1 MTTLELGLIGNSRT
15 SALVDKNA
23 RIVWWCYPYF
33 DSDPVCCELMN
44 PVKKEKDMGYIDI
57 GFEKIRQADQYYER
71 NSAVLVSRFGDN
83 AHNVIEVI
91 DFAPCFPMHDRL
103 FTPSSII
110 RIIRRVAGR
119 PRITIRIRPSVN
131 YGSEAPQILPG
142 AHHISYQGSE
152 QTLRVTTDASISSI
166 LDEKAFF
173 LEESVTLIL
182 GPDQAVESSPQDVG
196 RAYYEATV
204 KYWQNWIHNVSMPF
218 EWQDVIIRAAITLRM
233 NTFYDT
239 GAIIAAVTTSI
250 PGSPAAKHNR
260 DYRYSWVRDS
270 YFVVSALN
278 RLGATG
284 TMERY
289 LQYILNIIADS
300 KGLPFQPVYGIHRN
314 ADLEEKIAPDL
325 AGYNDMGPVRI
336 GNSAYRET
344 QNDVYGS
351 AILAC
356 TQAFFDQRLHRPADR
371 NVFADLERLGEEAV
385 ARFNQP
391 DADIWHRNEKEQVHT
406 FSSVMCWAACDRL
419 AAIAKELKLKAKED
433 LWRANAER
441 IREEV
446 ISNAFNTELNTFT
459 STWNGNSVD
468 ASLLLLGELHFLKPD
483 DPRFAGTVAR
493 IEKQLL
499 RGDFLLR
506 YEGEDKEGI
515 PETALLVC
523 TFWWILALTTI
534 GKTRE
539 ARACFEN
546 ILSRRNHL
554 GLLSADVSRSDR
566 VLWGNFPQTY
576 SMVGL
581 IQCAIR
587 LSRPWENA
595 F

>member
-1 MTTLELGLIGNSRT
+1 MSTLELGLIGNSRT

-33 DSDPVCCELMN
+33 DSDPICCELMD
-44 PVKKEKDMGYIDI
+44 PVKKEKDHGYIDV

-71 NSAVLVSRFGDN
+71 NSAVLVTRFGDN
-83 AHNVIEVI
+83 AHNVIEII

-119 PRITIRIRPSVN
+119 PRITIRVRPSVN
-131 YGSEAPQILPG
+131 YGSESPQVLPG

-173 LEESVTLIL
+173 LEDSVTLIL
-182 GPDQAVESSPQDVG
+182 GPDQAVESAPQDIG

-218 EWQDVIIRAAITLRM
+218 EWQDTIIRAAITLRM

-250 PGSPAAKHNR
+250 PGSPDAKHNR

-314 ADLEEKIAPDL
+314 ADLEERIAPDL
-325 AGYNDMGPVRI
+325 AGYNGMGPVRI
-336 GNSAYRET
+336 GNSSYRET

-356 TQAFFDQRLHRPADR
+356 TQAFFDRRLHRPADR
-371 NVFADLERLGEEAV
+371 NVFTDLERLGEEAV

-419 AAIAKELKLKAKED
+419 SAIAKELKLKAKED

-446 ISNAFNTELNTFT
+446 ISNAFNTGLNSFT
-459 STWNGNSVD
+459 STWNGDTVD
-468 ASLLLLGELHFLKPD
+468 ASLLLMGELHFLKPD
-483 DPRFAGTVAR
+483 DPRFTGTVER

-506 YEGEDKEGI
+506 YEGEDKAAV
-515 PETALLVC
+515 PDTALLVC

-534 GKTRE
+534 GETEK
-539 ARACFEN
+539 ARASFEN

-554 GLLSADVSRSDR
+554 GLLSADVSREGN

>member
-1 MTTLELGLIGNSRT
+1 MSTLELGLIGNSRT

-33 DSDPVCCELMN
+33 DSDPVCCELIN
-44 PVKKEKDMGYIDI
+44 PSGKDRGYIDI
-57 GFEKIRQADQYYER
+57 GFEKIRQASQYYER

-119 PRITIRIRPSVN
+119 PRITIRIRPAVN
-131 YGSEAPQILPG
+131 YGSETPQILPG

-166 LDEKAFF
+166 LDEKPFF
-173 LEESVTLIL
+173 LEDSVTLIM
-182 GPDQAVESSPQDVG
+182 GPDQAVESAPQDVG

-204 KYWQNWIHNVSMPF
+204 KYWQNWIHNVTMPF

-250 PGSPAAKHNR
+250 PGSAAARHNR
-260 DYRYSWVRDS
+260 DYRFSWVRDS

-289 LQYILNIIADS
+289 LQYIGNIIADS

-314 ADLEEKIAPDL
+314 ADLEEKIASDL
-325 AGYNDMGPVRI
+325 SGYNDMGPVRI
-336 GNSAYRET
+336 GNSSYKET

-371 NVFADLERLGEEAV
+371 NVFADLERLGEEAI

-391 DADIWHRNEKEQVHT
+391 DADIWHREEKEQVHT
-406 FSSVMCWAACDRL
+406 FSSAMCWAACDRL

-433 LWRANAER
+433 LWRANADR

-446 ISNAFNTELNTFT
+446 ITNAFNAELNSFT
-459 STWNGNSVD
+459 STWNGNTVD

-483 DPRFAGTVAR
+483 DARLAGTLSR
-493 IEKQLL
+493 IEKMLL

-506 YEGEDKEGI
+506 YEGEDGQGI
-515 PETALLVC
+515 PDTALLVC
-523 TFWWILALTTI
+523 TFWWILALIYI
-534 GKTRE
+534 GETDR
-539 ARACFEN
+539 ARAGFEK

-554 GLLSADVSRSDR
+554 GLLSADVSRDGN

-581 IQCAIR
+581 IQCATR

>member
-1 MTTLELGLIGNSRT
+1 MSTLELGLIGNTRT

-33 DSDPVCCELMN
+33 DSDPVCCDLMN

-119 PRITIRIRPSVN
+119 PRITIRIRPGVN

-173 LEESVTLIL
+173 LEDSVTLIF
-182 GPDQAVESSPQDVG
+182 GPDQAVESAPQDVG
-196 RAYYEATV
+196 RAWYEATV
-204 KYWQNWIHNVSMPF
+204 RYWQNWIHNVTMPF

-239 GAIIAAVTTSI
+239 GAIIAAVTTSV

-300 KGLPFQPVYGIHRN
+300 KGRPFQPVYGIHRN
-314 ADLEEKIAPDL
+314 ADLEEKIVPDL

-336 GNSAYRET
+336 GNSACRET

-356 TQAFFDQRLHRPADR
+356 TQAFFDHRLHRPADR

-391 DADIWHRNEKEQVHT
+391 DVDIWHRDGEEEVHT

-419 AAIAKELKLKAKED
+419 AAIAKELKLKAKQD

-446 ISNAFNTELNTFT
+446 ISNAFNADLNTFT
-459 STWNGNSVD
+459 TTWNGDTVD

-523 TFWWILALTTI
+523 TFWWILALTTL

-539 ARACFEN
+539 ARATFEN

-554 GLLSADVSRSDR
+554 GLLSADVSRENR

>member
-1 MTTLELGLIGNSRT
+1 MSTLELGLIGNSRT

-44 PVKKEKDMGYIDI
+44 PIEKEKDMGYIDV

-119 PRITIRIRPSVN
+119 PRITIRIRPAVN
-131 YGSEAPQILPG
+131 YGSESPQVLPG

-166 LDEKAFF
+166 LDEKPFF
-173 LEESVTLIL
+173 LEDSVTLIM
-182 GPDQAVESSPQDVG
+182 GPDQAVESAPQEVG
-196 RAYYEATV
+196 RAYYEATL
-204 KYWQNWIHNVSMPF
+204 KYWQNWIHNVTMPF

-250 PGSPAAKHNR
+250 PGSPDAKHNR

-300 KGLPFQPVYGIHRN
+300 KGQPFQPVYGIHRN
-314 ADLEEKIAPDL
+314 AGLEEKIAPDL

-336 GNSAYRET
+336 GNSAYKET

-371 NVFADLERLGEEAV
+371 NVFTDLERLGEEAI

-391 DADIWHRNEKEQVHT
+391 DVDIWHRDGEEKVHT

-419 AAIAKELKLKAKED
+419 AAIARELRLKAKED
-433 LWRANAER
+433 LWRANADR

-446 ISNAFNTELNTFT
+446 ISNAFNAELNTFT
-459 STWNGNSVD
+459 STWNGESVD
-468 ASLLLLGELHFLKPD
+468 ASLLLLGELHFLEPD
-483 DPRFAGTVAR
+483 DPRFTGTVAR
-493 IEKQLL
+493 IENRLL

-506 YEGEDKEGI
+506 YEGEDVSGL
-515 PETALLVC
+515 PDTALLVC
-523 TFWWILALTTI
+523 TFWWILALTYI
-534 GKTRE
+534 GETER
-539 ARACFEN
+539 ARASFEN

-554 GLLSADVSRSDR
+554 GLLSADVSRADK

-581 IQCAIR
+581 IQCAVR

>member
-1 MTTLELGLIGNSRT
+1 M
-15 SALVDKNA
+15 
-23 RIVWWCYPYF
+23 
-33 DSDPVCCELMN
+33 
-44 PVKKEKDMGYIDI
+44 
-57 GFEKIRQADQYYER
+57 
-71 NSAVLVSRFGDN
+71 
-83 AHNVIEVI
+83 
-91 DFAPCFPMHDRL
+91 
-103 FTPSSII
+103 
-110 RIIRRVAGR
+110 
-119 PRITIRIRPSVN
+119 N

-250 PGSPAAKHNR
+250 PGSPDAKHNR

-289 LQYILNIIADS
+289 LQYIGNIIADS
-300 KGLPFQPVYGIHRN
+300 KGRPFQPVYGIHRN